1 MAAWTRAGWWW
12 WGVSKQ
18 PGLDSGTRYQNTKP
32 NKTPWPDR
40 LAERKICSDRKHGAK
55 RARTARWLPA
65 EGRVKK
71 GSCWGI
77 DYPPQSKVF
86 SSPLKCDSM
95 RGPPTW
101 LLVTYLKGLV
111 ERKLSPKGAAQE
123 VAVPKEPRVV
133 LRESATLPSWPSAA
147 LSHPPSHPPVHCCC
161 SWALHSHTLPSLLRL
176 FALPQRPSLIS
187 SFRVVTGSLPVLSQ
201 RFKALCIQVY
211 VTDMVC
217 FPCSL
222 FCVTEQ

>member
-111 ERKLSPKGAAQE
+111 ERKLSPKRAAQE

-133 LRESATLPSWPSAA
+133 LRESATLPSWPSGPLLAILPPTLQCTAA
-147 LSHPPSHPPVHCCC
+147 VPGLSTLTHYHPCPGCLLCPKGPPLFPASGLSLAPSQ
-161 SWALHSHTLPSLLRL
+161 S
-176 FALPQRPSLIS
+176 
-187 SFRVVTGSLPVLSQ
+187 
-201 RFKALCIQVY
+201 
-211 VTDMVC
+211 
-217 FPCSL
+217 
-222 FCVTEQ
+222 